1 MNWVAIC
8 LILLSVS
15 ALVVGQVCLKHAT
28 NLASDGI
35 TTRSR
40 AAGMFAAGIG
50 AMTLWFF
57 LWLGLLQR
65 LDLSYL
71 YPFEALSAVFVC
83 LAGSVFLR
91 ERLTPRLWL
100 GVFLITLGVFLVSA
114 SDPAL
119 RGQAPTRQGQMR

>member
-1 MNWVAIC
+1 MTWVPIV
-8 LILLSVS
+8 LILLSVA

-28 NLASDGI
+28 NLAADG
-35 TTRSR
+35 TAARWR
-40 AAGMFAAGIG
+40 AARMFASGIG

-83 LAGSVFLR
+83 LAGSLLLR
-91 ERLTPRLWL
+91 ERLTPRLWF
-100 GVFLITLGVFLVSA
+100 GVFLISLGVLLVSA
-114 SDPAL
+114 TDSSM
-119 RGQAPTRQGQMR
+119 RGQSPTRQGQIR